1 MSALLIVLAISA
13 LAGMLAWLAV
23 RRWPQ
28 ADPAAAVAEAAREG
42 PRPTGRLGRFLRSRF
57 DPAVATGL
65 ALTAASTGLVVAG
78 VIIGVLVY
86 MVRANS
92 GVVTIDERI
101 AAWVAGDVHG
111 LSLGVTRWITQLGS
125 TPVIVL
131 LAVAGAAYGVWRWRR
146 PSIVLFLTIVVAG
159 QSLLMNLI
167 KLLVDRARP
176 AIHPHG
182 TFSGPSFPSGHATGA
197 AATFAALAL
206 IVTLRRSPRARAAL
220 FGLAVSVAVAV
231 AGSRVL
237 LGAHWFSD
245 VVAGLVLGWSWFGV
259 SAVAFGGRFV
269 RFGEPVE
276 AAVSGGSRQ
285 GDTYVSSPVRGSG
298 TGAARPGLE
307 PPRGVN
313 DSSMTHESVFD
324 ERGGAAA
331 GIATRL
337 RRWPPPAIAAA
348 TAILGY
354 VVMGIVLVG
363 IGLILTKLLSPGPIP
378 AWDNSVDRWFAARR
392 TAGWSTVT
400 DYASLLAQTPTVL
413 VVAGVAGV
421 ILAIRRLWRE
431 LGFLVVAFVIE
442 FGVFL
447 TTVMVVERP
456 RPSVPKLDHVP
467 ATSSFPSGHEAAS
480 IVLYAG
486 LALLISSHTR
496 STALRV
502 AVWTIAVVFVVG
514 VGVSRVYR
522 GLHHPI
528 DVFAGVIL
536 GVGAL
541 LFAILAV
548 RAADAASRRRA
559 ERGSQVS
566 TLPPRR
572 AVA

>member
-1 MSALLIVLAISA
+1 
-13 LAGMLAWLAV
+13 
-23 RRWPQ
+23 
-28 ADPAAAVAEAAREG
+28 
-42 PRPTGRLGRFLRSRF
+42 
-57 DPAVATGL
+57 
-65 ALTAASTGLVVAG
+65 
-78 VIIGVLVY
+78 
-86 MVRANS
+86 
-92 GVVTIDERI
+92 VTIDERI
-101 AAWVAGDVHG
+101 ATWVAGEVHG
-111 LSLGVTRWITQLGS
+111 LPLQATRWITQLGS

-131 LAVAGAAYGVWRWRR
+131 LAIAGAIYGVWRWRR
-146 PSIVLFLTIVVAG
+146 PSIVLFLAIVVAG

-167 KLLVDRARP
+167 KFLVDRARP

-206 IVTLRRSPRARAAL
+206 IVALRRSPRARAAL
-220 FGLAVSVAVAV
+220 FGVAVAV
-231 AGSRVL
+231 AVAVGGSRVL

-245 VVAGLVLGWSWFGV
+245 VIAGLALGWSWFGV
-259 SAVAFGGRFV
+259 SAVAFGGRLV
-269 RFGEPVE
+269 RFGEPVRPAG
-276 AAVSGGSRQ
+276 AAGLVQDASGSVPGSR
-285 GDTYVSSPVRGSG
+285 VG
-298 TGAARPGLE
+298 TAGPGLE
-307 PPRGVN
+307 IPREVN
-313 DSSMTHESVFD
+313 SSSMEHESVYD

-354 VVMGIVLVG
+354 VVVGFLLVG
-363 IGLILTKLLSPGPIP
+363 IGLVLTKLLSPGPVP
-378 AWDNSVDRWFAARR
+378 AWDNGVDRWFAAHR
-392 TAGWSTVT
+392 TAGWTTVT
-400 DYASLLAQTPTVL
+400 EYASLLAQTPTVL
-413 VVAGVAGV
+413 VVAGVVGV
-421 ILAIRRLWRE
+421 ILAIRRRWRE
-431 LGFLVVAFVIE
+431 LGFLVVGFVIE

-456 RPSVPKLDHVP
+456 RPRVPKLDHVP
-467 ATSSFPSGHEAAS
+467 ATSSFPSGHVAAA

-486 LALLISSHTR
+486 LALVISSRTR
-496 STALRV
+496 STMLRV
-502 AVWTIAVVFVVG
+502 AVWTIAVIFVAA

-536 GVGAL
+536 GICAV
-541 LFAILAV
+541 LFAILAI

-559 ERGSQVS
+559 ERRPQIS

>member
-1 MSALLIVLAISA
+1 MSALLLMLAISA
-13 LAGMLAWLAV
+13 LVGVVAWMVV

-28 ADPAAAVAEAAREG
+28 ADPAASVAQAARES
-42 PRPTGRLGRFLRSRF
+42 PRPRGRIGRFLRSRF
-57 DPAVATGL
+57 DPAVTTGL

-78 VIIGVLVY
+78 VIIGVFVF
-86 MVRANS
+86 MVRSSS

-101 AAWVAGDVHG
+101 ATWVSGEVHG
-111 LSLGVTRWITQLGS
+111 LPLLVTRWITQLGS

-131 LAVAGAAYGVWRWRR
+131 LAVGGAVYGVWRWRR
-146 PSIVLFLTIVVAG
+146 PSILLFLTIVVAG

-206 IVTLRRSPRARAAL
+206 VLTLRRSPRARAAL
-220 FGLAVSVAVAV
+220 FGVAVSVAVAV

-245 VVAGLVLGWSWFGV
+245 VIAGLVLGWSWFGV
-259 SAVAFGGRFV
+259 SAVAFGGRMV

-276 AAVSGGSRQ
+276 AAGTGGSRRM
-285 GDTYVSSPVRGSG
+285 DMNSSSPVRGSRV
-298 TGAARPGLE
+298 GAAGPGLE
-307 PPRGVN
+307 TPREVN
-313 DSSMTHESVFD
+313 SSSMVHESVFD

-331 GIATRL
+331 GIAARL

-354 VVMGIVLVG
+354 LVVGILLVG

-378 AWDNSVDRWFAARR
+378 AWDNGVDRWFAARR

-431 LGFLVVAFVIE
+431 LGFLVVAFFIE

-467 ATSSFPSGHEAAS
+467 ATSSFPSGHQAAS

-486 LALLISSHTR
+486 LALVISSRTR
-496 STALRV
+496 STLLRV
-502 AVWTIAVVFVVG
+502 AVWTIAVIFVVA

-528 DVFAGVIL
+528 DVFAGVVL
-536 GVGAL
+536 GIGAL
-541 LFAILAV
+541 LFAILAM

-559 ERGSQVS
+559 ERSSHVA